1 MEWVAVDGTEG
12 ESGRAAYDVALDPYA
27 EPRPAL
33 VCRNAAGRVLKKV
46 PAPVRKSDEA
56 DLLQALAD
64 WLAEH
69 AAHARSQ
76 AERWMTRSLPLPARL
91 LHAVWPDPYWQRVLR
106 HAVVAPY
113 RPDGSADV
121 ARAGLLVRAGGDP
134 VRGLR
139 VVSPEGELYLEEPL
153 VTIPH
158 PVLLDPEGRGQLE
171 RWRSLLDAYG
181 GEQGVEQLHRTVWW
195 RPRAAPAT
203 RHDWRGVDA
212 FDGADFDSGA
222 RFERA
227 VSRFGG
233 RIRGETAHFDVYAGR
248 TRHAMRI
255 DLRWQGPMSGTL
267 MNDVYWGAR
276 GTARQGAGAYD
287 DIPLVAWSEGMR
299 TVAHL
304 YDARDGGYRQ
314 EDRPDASTAYQ
325 RFLARCAENAD
336 GEGSGVGDSTAPG
349 AWEDSELLD
358 AGGIAPGTE
367 PDAAAGEDALVVC
380 RYGWAGLEEGARIVR
395 LVPRRAAGAEDAVAR
410 VLGLVPLAESG
421 SGQEES
427 GPGDAGRRDDTGRE
441 VAGRE
446 VAGREVAGRE
456 VVGREVVGR
465 EVAGREVAGREV
477 AGREVVGREVVGR
490 VRSAPAG
497 FLARVCRAEP
507 ADARRAIGLLKQ
519 LRACGVTAATK
530 PGRAA
535 KGLEAAVTPLEK
547 QSPGLVTAALE
558 EGARIVADAGSP
570 AMAQPLFARAREVE
584 NRSGALI
591 DEDALI
597 ESFVDCAAAGA
608 VSKRALADHRDAL
621 VARLPAPGA
630 ARCYRRLVLS
640 WHRAGLPSRPEFAPV
655 LLDFA
660 GGTAPVDEEHRVLLR
675 GLLSH
680 GGMDEATMDV
690 WDGWA
695 PVLTALLRDGT
706 VGPEELLHATAA
718 PTGGGRAALAEAAA
732 GWVRLLRETGAAAL
746 LTATGEPAPAGTGE
760 AGAAVDAEDLCAWL
774 DRFARRYRGL
784 RPPVDGLHELLTGIG
799 ARLRAEGAVFRAL
812 PVLRLPDTQASAR
825 DRWLDLGLLDAL
837 LAAGVPVREDA
848 AEPLGFVNWLGRAK
862 GDDLPH
868 VLRDDRFAPR
878 LTAELAHPSVCLS
891 LSPRPPHPLVQDP
904 GRVRTLMAGPALRAF
919 AVGRLREHGRRA
931 AAGGVLPLHTALRD
945 LEPFAVP
952 AARRHVA
959 VETEHLL
966 AIEPAVAL
974 ARTLRDGIPDEWGW
988 PGDGDQW
995 HRGDWAEIRDGGDA
1009 LLLVGAGRAVAVDG
1023 SGLRTRWQDET
1034 YDHRKP
1040 WQTGLRWEDGAFVTV
1055 PFDGAD
1061 RVRSPAEPAARE
1073 TVLFPGDDRP
1083 RTVHRAVHRVGGTA
1097 QEFGEL
1103 RGPGGDVVAAWAL
1116 TGRGVFGRRNGRWV
1130 AGSPF
1135 APPPG
1140 WWHLLRPRD
1149 EEGSAR
1155 LRTVDTATAEEL
1167 LAAVGPETRTSVR
1180 ELRGARSGA
1189 RVVHETTQRVWSEL
1203 GEAIRRV
1210 LPEVTHEH
1218 VVDGLA
1224 GVLWSAVECR
1234 ELAARPRGA

>member
-12 ESGRAAYDVALDPYA
+12 ESGRAGYEVALDPYA

-76 AERWMTRSLPLPARL
+76 AERWMTRSLPLPAGL

-121 ARAGLLVRAGGDP
+121 ARAGLLVGAGGDP

-139 VVSPEGELYLEEPL
+139 VVSLEGELYLDEPL

-158 PVLLDPEGRGQLE
+158 PVLLDPEGRGLLE

-181 GEQGVEQLHRTVWW
+181 GEQGVEQVHRTVWW

-222 RFERA
+222 RFDRA

-314 EDRPDASTAYQ
+314 EDRPDASAAY
-325 RFLARCAENAD
+325 RLFLARCAENAD
-336 GEGSGVGDSTAPG
+336 RDGSGVGDGTAPG

-380 RYGWAGLEEGARIVR
+380 RYGWAALEDGARIVR
-395 LVPRRAAGAEDAVAR
+395 LVPRRAADAEDAVAR
-410 VLGLVPLAESG
+410 ALGLAPQAG
-421 SGQEES
+421 PGAGQEEAE
-427 GPGDAGRRDDTGRE
+427 PAD
-441 VAGRE
+441 
-446 VAGREVAGRE
+446 
-456 VVGREVVGR
+456 VGR
-465 EVAGREVAGREV
+465 
-477 AGREVVGREVVGR
+477 REVVGR

-507 ADARRAIGLLKQ
+507 TDARRAIGLLKQ

-535 KGLEAAVTPLEK
+535 KVLEAAVAPLEK
-547 QSPGLVTAALE
+547 RSPGLVTAALE

-584 NRSGALI
+584 NRSGAPI

-621 VARLPAPGA
+621 AARLPAPGA
-630 ARCYRRLVLS
+630 ALCYRRLVLA

-660 GGTAPVDEEHRVLLR
+660 GGTAPVDEEHRGLLR

-690 WDGWA
+690 WDGWT
-695 PVLTALLRDGT
+695 PVLAALLSDGSA
-706 VGPEELLHATAA
+706 GPEELLHVTAA

-732 GWVRLLRETGAAAL
+732 GWVRLLREAGAAAL
-746 LTATGEPAPAGTGE
+746 LTATGEPAPAGPGV
-760 AGAAVDAEDLCAWL
+760 AGAAVDAGGLCAWL
-774 DRFARRYRGL
+774 DRFVRRYRGL
-784 RPPVDGLHELLTGIG
+784 RAPVDGLAELLAGIG

-825 DRWLDLGLLDAL
+825 DRCLDLGLLDAL

-848 AEPLGFVNWLGRAK
+848 AEPLEFVNWLGRAK

-878 LTAELAHPSVCLS
+878 LPAELSHPPVSLS
-891 LSPRPPHPLVQDP
+891 LGPRPPHPLVQDP
-904 GRVRTLMAGPALRAF
+904 GRVRTLMTGPALRAF

-959 VETEHLL
+959 VEREQLL
-966 AIEPAVAL
+966 DVEPAVAL
-974 ARTLRDGIPDEWGW
+974 ARTLRDGIPDELGW

-995 HRGDWAEIRDGGDA
+995 QRGDWAEIRDGGDA

-1023 SGLRTRWQDET
+1023 SGLRTRWEDET

-1040 WQTGLRWEDGAFVTV
+1040 WHTGLRWEDGAFVTV
-1055 PFDGAD
+1055 PFDGVH
-1061 RVRSPAEPAARE
+1061 RVRSLAEPAARE
-1073 TVLFPGDDRP
+1073 TVVFPGDDRP

-1155 LRTVDTATAEEL
+1155 LRTVGTATAEEL

-1180 ELRGARSGA
+1180 ELCGARSGA

-1203 GEAIRRV
+1203 GEAIRQV
-1210 LPEVTHEH
+1210 LPEVTDGH

-1234 ELAARPRGA
+1234 ELGARLRDA